1 MPQPSTHPLLAALN
15 RDWAALSSHPVP
27 TAWRLAYPGFAG
39 VDVADVPDIVRA
51 DPDGALLALLRLQ
64 ASGDG
69 VAGRAVVQCLL
80 PKMVLMA
87 SRDPA
92 ASLDDYVGALW
103 VRISA
108 YPLGRRRQKV
118 AANLALDTLK
128 TVKSSSRQ
136 QAGWLPHSAPDPL
149 SDAVAVLAVG
159 VRLGVIDALTLR
171 VMTAVYIEGRTSAA
185 AGQVLGVSADAVRWR
200 CSRGVRALRT
210 AVPDLVEA
218 LAA

>member
-1 MPQPSTHPLLAALN
+1 MPQPSTHPLVTALN
-15 RDWAALSSHPVP
+15 HDWAALSVDPVP
-27 TAWRLAYPGFAG
+27 AAWRLACPAFAG
-39 VDVADVPDIVRA
+39 RLVGDVPETVRSN
-51 DPDGALLALLRLQ
+51 PDAALLALLRLQ
-64 ASGDG
+64 AAGDG
-69 VAGRAVVQCLL
+69 LAGRAVVQCLL

-87 SRDPA
+87 ARDPV

-108 YPLGRRRQKV
+108 YPLGRRTRKV
-118 AANLALDTLK
+118 AANLVLDTLK
-128 TVKSSSRQ
+128 TVKSPSRQ
-136 QAGWLPHSAPDPL
+136 QVGCLPHSAPDPL

-159 VRLGVIDALTLR
+159 LRLGVIDAITLR
-171 VMTAVYIEGRTSAA
+171 VMTVVYIEGRTSAA

-218 LAA
+218 LVA